1 MKSVRGNLRVGH
13 ETVGTIGNYVTLK
26 EALAE
31 IDELVEALEPFC
43 NIEEKADYS
52 YGEIRMMDVMRA
64 EALIA
69 KHKGE

>member
-31 IDELVEALEPFC
+31 IDELRNFVV
-43 NIEEKADYS
+43 
-52 YGEIRMMDVMRA
+52 EIRDDPELPNSIRDDA
-64 EALIA
+64 ENLAY
-69 KHKGE
+69 KYRSK